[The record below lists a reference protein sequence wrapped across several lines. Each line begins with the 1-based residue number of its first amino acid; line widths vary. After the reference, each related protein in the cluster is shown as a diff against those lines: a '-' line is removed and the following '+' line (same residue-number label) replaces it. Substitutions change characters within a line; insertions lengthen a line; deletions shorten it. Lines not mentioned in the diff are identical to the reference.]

1 MSDYVIVS
9 IRLVQELEMM
19 STLLCI
25 ISVAKGWTR
34 GAFEAPLDRR
44 KRKKSPVWIG

>member
-1 MSDYVIVS
+1 MSTLREIWILQIKKCDVILMSDYVIVS

-25 ISVAKGWTR
+25 ISVAKG
-34 GAFEAPLDRR
+34 
-44 KRKKSPVWIG
+44 

>member
-19 STLLCI
+19 STLLRI
-25 ISVAKGWTR
+25 ISVAKG
-34 GAFEAPLDRR
+34 
-44 KRKKSPVWIG
+44 